1 MLDAFAALVNKL
13 GAATSEVSADA
24 ESIERFSRVLA
35 ERSNR
40 QSTAIA
46 EVARKLKGD
55 GGPLEEIG
63 QIVELLEDVAAE
75 TNVLALN
82 AALEAS
88 RAGAQGKGFGMVADE
103 VRKLAERSAA
113 ATKDIGAFIQG
124 IGVTTDDTTR
134 SVEGI
139 RAVTEGVV
147 MSASQ
152 TATAAAGLL
161 EAARALSQTMI
172 RLRVPG
178 QDETDLARALRERR
192 TEIARA
198 LEPLAPLLENART
211 PLGEALR
218 EVLIVLTE
226 GSSPRLGGPP
236 ATTLPVA
243 HNEGAEAR
251 RRRRSAPAR
260 SAQGGP
266 AGRQDPGPGAAG
278 GVERRGG
285 RAAAR
290 PVPGRGR
297 GSPAP
302 DHRGAA
308 GAGARRRA
316 PPSARAEAID
326 AVFRHLHTLKGAA
339 GSVGFGAIGQ
349 AAHELEEL
357 CADIRSGNLAPTPG
371 ILERIDEGVASLRA
385 LLDGA
390 RGPRRSRTRAAATA
404 SVEDCPG
411 SPRAAIAAPRR
422 PAAGAPSA
430 RCAWPRTASTSCT
443 TGSATWS
450 SCAPASSA
458 ACASSRA

>member
-1 MLDAFAALVNKL
+1 VSSDAGAATRARVFAIIVVCLVATAVVVWRSPSVDVAIAVMLAIEVLAAALVWRQLARASASPAAEQPVEAERVATVLEAAKNGDLTLRTQVREGSLGPIGKGVDEMLDAFAALVNKL

-46 EVARKLKGD
+46 EVARKLKGM
-55 GGPLEEIG
+55 GARSEEIG

-124 IGVTTDDTTR
+124 IGATTDDTTR
-134 SVEGI
+134 SVEEI

-152 TATAAAGLL
+152 TATAASGLL
-161 EAARALSQTMI
+161 DGARALSQTLI

-192 TEIARA
+192 SEIARA

-211 PLGEALR
+211 PLGEALK

-226 GSSPRLGGPP
+226 GSSRPSASRP
-236 ATTLPVA
+236 AATLPVA
-243 HNEGAEAR
+243 HTEGAQA
-251 RRRRSAPAR
+251 
-260 SAQGGP
+260 
-266 AGRQDPGPGAAG
+266 
-278 GVERRGG
+278 ERT
-285 RAAAR
+285 
-290 PVPGRGR
+290 
-297 GSPAP
+297 S
-302 DHRGAA
+302 
-308 GAGARRRA
+308 
-316 PPSARAEAID
+316 STAE
-326 AVFRHLHTLKGAA
+326 
-339 GSVGFGAIGQ
+339 
-349 AAHELEEL
+349 
-357 CADIRSGNLAPTPG
+357 
-371 ILERIDEGVASLRA
+371 
-385 LLDGA
+385 
-390 RGPRRSRTRAAATA
+390 RT
-404 SVEDCPG
+404 G
-411 SPRAAIAAPRR
+411 
-422 PAAGAPSA
+422 
-430 RCAWPRTASTSCT
+430 
-443 TGSATWS
+443 
-450 SCAPASSA
+450 
-458 ACASSRA
+458 

>member
-1 MLDAFAALVNKL
+1 VLEAAKNGDLTLRTQVREGPLGPIGKGVDEMLDAFAALVNKL

-46 EVARKLKGD
+46 EVARKLKGM
-55 GGPLEEIG
+55 GARSEEIG

-124 IGVTTDDTTR
+124 IGATTDDTTR
-134 SVEGI
+134 SVEEI

-152 TATAAAGLL
+152 TATAASGLL
-161 EAARALSQTMI
+161 EAARSLSQTLI

-178 QDETDLARALRERR
+178 QDETELARALRERR

-211 PLGEALR
+211 PLGEALK

-226 GSSPRLGGPP
+226 GSSRPSAARP

-243 HNEGAEAR
+243 HTEGSERTSTTAE
-251 RRRRSAPAR
+251 
-260 SAQGGP
+260 
-266 AGRQDPGPGAAG
+266 
-278 GVERRGG
+278 
-285 RAAAR
+285 
-290 PVPGRGR
+290 
-297 GSPAP
+297 
-302 DHRGAA
+302 
-308 GAGARRRA
+308 
-316 PPSARAEAID
+316 
-326 AVFRHLHTLKGAA
+326 
-339 GSVGFGAIGQ
+339 
-349 AAHELEEL
+349 
-357 CADIRSGNLAPTPG
+357 
-371 ILERIDEGVASLRA
+371 
-385 LLDGA
+385 
-390 RGPRRSRTRAAATA
+390 RT
-404 SVEDCPG
+404 G
-411 SPRAAIAAPRR
+411 
-422 PAAGAPSA
+422 
-430 RCAWPRTASTSCT
+430 
-443 TGSATWS
+443 
-450 SCAPASSA
+450 
-458 ACASSRA
+458 

>member
-1 MLDAFAALVNKL
+1 VNHSDPGATTRARIFGIVVICLVATALVVWRAPSTDVAIALMMAIEVLAAALVWRQLARSAPTAGADQPAEAERVATVLEAAKNGDLTLRTQVREGTLGPIGKGVDDMLDAFATLVNKL
-13 GAATSEVSADA
+13 GAATSEVSVDA

-46 EVARKLKGD
+46 EVARKLKGM
-55 GGPLEEIG
+55 GARSEEIG

-124 IGVTTDDTTR
+124 IGATTDDTTR
-134 SVEGI
+134 SVEEI

-152 TATAAAGLL
+152 TATAASGLL
-161 EAARALSQTMI
+161 EGARALSQTLI

-178 QDETDLARALRERR
+178 QDETELARALRERR

-226 GSSPRLGGPP
+226 GSSRPSAARS
-236 ATTLPVA
+236 ATTLPVTST
-243 HNEGAEAR
+243 EGG
-251 RRRRSAPAR
+251 
-260 SAQGGP
+260 Q
-266 AGRQDPGPGAAG
+266 
-278 GVERRGG
+278 VER
-285 RAAAR
+285 
-290 PVPGRGR
+290 PT
-297 GSPAP
+297 SPA
-302 DHRGAA
+302 
-308 GAGARRRA
+308 
-316 PPSARAEAID
+316 
-326 AVFRHLHTLKGAA
+326 
-339 GSVGFGAIGQ
+339 
-349 AAHELEEL
+349 
-357 CADIRSGNLAPTPG
+357 
-371 ILERIDEGVASLRA
+371 ER
-385 LLDGA
+385 
-390 RGPRRSRTRAAATA
+390 
-404 SVEDCPG
+404 
-411 SPRAAIAAPRR
+411 
-422 PAAGAPSA
+422 
-430 RCAWPRTASTSCT
+430 
-443 TGSATWS
+443 TG
-450 SCAPASSA
+450 
-458 ACASSRA
+458 

>member
-1 MLDAFAALVNKL
+1 VKSDPGAATRARVFSIIVVCLVATAVVVWRAPSVDVAIALMLAIEVLAAALVWRQLARAGATPGADQPAQAERVATVLEAAKNGDLTLRTQVRDGALGPIGKGVDEMLDAFAALVNKL

-46 EVARKLKGD
+46 EVARKLKGM
-55 GGPLEEIG
+55 GARSEEIG

-124 IGVTTDDTTR
+124 IGATTDDTTR
-134 SVEGI
+134 SVEEI

-152 TATAAAGLL
+152 TATAASGLL
-161 EAARALSQTMI
+161 EAARALSQTLI

-192 TEIARA
+192 SEIARA

-211 PLGEALR
+211 PLGEALK

-226 GSSPRLGGPP
+226 GSSRPSAARP
-236 ATTLPVA
+236 AATLPVA
-243 HNEGAEAR
+243 HSEGAQA
-251 RRRRSAPAR
+251 
-260 SAQGGP
+260 
-266 AGRQDPGPGAAG
+266 D
-278 GVERRGG
+278 
-285 RAAAR
+285 R
-290 PVPGRGR
+290 PP
-297 GSPAP
+297 SPA
-302 DHRGAA
+302 
-308 GAGARRRA
+308 
-316 PPSARAEAID
+316 
-326 AVFRHLHTLKGAA
+326 
-339 GSVGFGAIGQ
+339 
-349 AAHELEEL
+349 
-357 CADIRSGNLAPTPG
+357 
-371 ILERIDEGVASLRA
+371 ER
-385 LLDGA
+385 
-390 RGPRRSRTRAAATA
+390 
-404 SVEDCPG
+404 
-411 SPRAAIAAPRR
+411 
-422 PAAGAPSA
+422 
-430 RCAWPRTASTSCT
+430 
-443 TGSATWS
+443 TG
-450 SCAPASSA
+450 
-458 ACASSRA
+458 